1 MALDLPL
8 PTGRFV
14 AAVATASVAMLAV
27 PGGRWWVF
35 AAVNALLVV
44 AAVADRVAT
53 VDPGRVGVERE
64 LPRALGLGEEAAIVW
79 TVTNPGLRPLTVA
92 MADELA
98 PSLGAARR
106 RFRVALPPHG
116 RATVRTP
123 IRPARRGRFTPGALT
138 VRVTG
143 PLGLVARQATR
154 ALPGELRVLPPFPSR
169 AEAEL
174 RVNRARV
181 LEVGLRSVR
190 GHGGGTDFEQLREY
204 RHDDEFRRIDW
215 SATARADRPIVRQF
229 RAERNQTV
237 LILLDNGRTM
247 AGQVA
252 GVPRVEHAMDAV
264 MMVTAV
270 ATRLGDRT
278 GLMAF
283 DRHVRA
289 VVPPSAQRSQLGA
302 VTAAMYDLEPALAE
316 SDVHGAFTQ
325 AVARFRR
332 RSLIVV
338 LTELAESAVTETLL
352 PALPIVARQHLVL
365 IGAVRDPGVVDL
377 AARPV
382 REPADAY
389 GRVAALDA
397 LDRRRRTVHLL
408 RAAGATVVDAAPGR
422 LGPDLTDAY
431 LSFKATGRL

>member
-1 MALDLPL
+1 VPL
-8 PTGRFV
+8 PTRRLV
-14 AAVATASVAMLAV
+14 AAVALVAVALLAV
-27 PGGRWWVF
+27 PGERWWVF
-35 AAVNALLVV
+35 GAVNALLAV
-44 AAVADRVAT
+44 ALVADRTMTVAP
-53 VDPGRVGVERE
+53 DR
-64 LPRALGLGEEAAIVW
+64 LPVTRQLPPALALGEAGSLVW
-79 TVTNPGLRPLTVA
+79 TVTNPTDRPLHVSV
-92 MADELA
+92 ADELA
-98 PSLGAARR
+98 PSLHAGRR
-106 RFRVALPPHG
+106 RFTVDLAPRAQ
-116 RATVRTP
+116 ATVRTGV
-123 IRPARRGRFTPGALT
+123 RPARRGRFDPTDVT
-138 VRVTG
+138 VRVAG

-154 ALPGELRVLPPFPSR
+154 SLPGELRVLPAFPSR
-169 AEAEL
+169 GEAEL

-204 RHDDEFRRIDW
+204 RADDEFRRIDW
-215 SATARADRPIVRQF
+215 SATARAERPVVRQY

-237 LILLDNGRTM
+237 LVLLDNGRTM

-252 GVPRVEHAMDAV
+252 GVPRVEHAMDAA

-278 GLMAF
+278 GLVAF

-302 VTAAMYDLEPALAE
+302 VTAALFDLEPALAE
-316 SDVHGAFTQ
+316 SDFHGAFTH

-338 LTELAESAVTETLL
+338 LTELAEAAVTETLL
-352 PALPIVARQHLVL
+352 PALPVVARQHLVL
-365 IGAVRDPGVVDL
+365 VGAVRDPEV
-377 AARPV
+377 AAMAGRPV
-382 REPADAY
+382 HEPADAY

-397 LDRRRRTVHLL
+397 LERRRRTVHLL
-408 RAAGATVVDAAPGR
+408 RAAGATVVDALPGR
-422 LGPDLTDAY
+422 LAPELTDAY

>member
-1 MALDLPL
+1 MFL

-14 AAVATASVAMLAV
+14 AAVAGASALLLAV

-35 AAVNALLVV
+35 VAVNVLLVV
-44 AAVADRVAT
+44 AALADRAAT
-53 VDPGRVGVERE
+53 VAPGRVTVTRE
-64 LPRALGLGEEAAIVW
+64 LPGALGLGEEATVVW
-79 TVTNPGLRPLTVA
+79 TVANPTDRVLRVA
-92 MADELA
+92 VADELA

-106 RFRVALPPHG
+106 RFRLVLPPLG
-116 RATVRTP
+116 QATVRTP
-123 IRPARRGRFTPGALT
+123 IRPARRGRFTPIALT
-138 VRVTG
+138 VRVAG
-143 PLGLVARQATR
+143 PLGLVARQGTR

-204 RHDDEFRRIDW
+204 RADDEFRRIDW

-237 LILLDNGRTM
+237 LVLLDNGRTM
-247 AGQVA
+247 AGRVA
-252 GVPRVEHAMDAV
+252 GVPRVEHAMDAA

-278 GLMAF
+278 GLVAF

-302 VTAAMYDLEPALAE
+302 VTNAMYDLEPALAE
-316 SDVHGAFTQ
+316 SDFHGAFTH
-325 AVARFRR
+325 AVGRFRR

-338 LTELAESAVTETLL
+338 LTELAEAAVVETLL
-352 PALPIVARQHLVL
+352 PALPIVARRHLVL
-365 IGAVRDPGVVDL
+365 IGAVRDPAVVGL
-377 AARPV
+377 AGRPV
-382 REPADAY
+382 REAADAY

-408 RAAGATVVDAAPGR
+408 RAAGATVVDAPPGR
-422 LGPDLTDAY
+422 LAPELTDAY